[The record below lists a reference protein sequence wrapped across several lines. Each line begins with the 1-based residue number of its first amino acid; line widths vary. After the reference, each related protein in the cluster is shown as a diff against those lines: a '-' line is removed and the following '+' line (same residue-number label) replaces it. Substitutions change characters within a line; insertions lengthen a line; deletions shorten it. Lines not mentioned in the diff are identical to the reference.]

1 MTVTGAAMVLSR
13 LPGASDGRS
22 LSFAFAERMKTKRA
36 GEAFALVGPHL
47 KASYSSRSV
56 SSVTGLSI
64 QALCVRGLR
73 NSFSIHGFE
82 LAMAC
87 VSSISLVGSQS
98 LWNLLAAVH
107 SLLVADRPTLTAHL
121 VGPNSPRGWNS
132 KSGNLVCR

>member
-1 MTVTGAAMVLSR
+1 MTVTGAVMVLSR

-22 LSFAFAERMKTKRA
+22 LSFALAERMKTKRA

-82 LAMAC
+82 LAMAR
-87 VSSISLVGSQS
+87 VSSISLGESQS
-98 LWNLLAAVH
+98 LWNLFAAVQ
-107 SLLVADRPTLTAHL
+107 SHL
-121 VGPNSPRGWNS
+121 VPTGPPHGHLAGPNSPP
-132 KSGNLVCR
+132 

>member
-1 MTVTGAAMVLSR
+1 MVLSR
-13 LPGASDGRS
+13 LPGASDGLS

-36 GEAFALVGPHL
+36 GKAFALVGPHL

-64 QALCVRGLR
+64 QALCVRALR

-87 VSSISLVGSQS
+87 VSSISSDGSQS

-107 SLLVADRPTLTAHL
+107 SRLVADRAALAATWPDRTHP
-121 VGPNSPRGWNS
+121 GME
-132 KSGNLVCR
+132 